1 MIKKVGNKYVLHTA
15 DGSRVLGTHDS
26 EAGAKAQEIAI
37 KISEARAKGAKIP
50 KK

>member
-26 EAGAKAQEIAI
+26 EADARNQEIAI
-37 KISEARAKGAKIP
+37 EIAK
-50 KK
+50 KKRGKK